1 MHSADVCLLLSAPQ
15 ALLELPVELPVL
27 RASTLLRTVR
37 GEVADSGNRA
47 CRALAAQL
55 ARRCAAAEPAGQSD
69 PEP

>member
-1 MHSADVCLLLSAPQ
+1 M
-15 ALLELPVELPVL
+15 ELPVL

-55 ARRCAAAEPAGQSD
+55 TRRRAVAEPASLSD